1 MRYLMLL
8 YRNEQAYWAGT
19 DEERLARAE
28 KHRPYIELLK
38 AKGHYIASELLGAS
52 GSGTTLRH
60 ESGKLVVTDGPF
72 AETREQ
78 LGGFYLIEAKDLDEA
93 LALLKQMPGIER
105 ITAEVRPVVHLP
117 WL

>member
-8 YRNEQAYWAGT
+8 YRNEQAYWART
-19 DEERLARAE
+19 DAERLATANL
-28 KHRPYIELLK
+28 HQPYIEMLK
-38 AKGHYIASELLGAS
+38 AKGHYLGSELLGAS
-52 GSGTTLRH
+52 GSATTLRT
-60 ESGKLVVTDGPF
+60 ENGKPVVTDGPF

-105 ITAEVRPVVHLP
+105 IAAEVRPIVKLP
-117 WL
+117 W